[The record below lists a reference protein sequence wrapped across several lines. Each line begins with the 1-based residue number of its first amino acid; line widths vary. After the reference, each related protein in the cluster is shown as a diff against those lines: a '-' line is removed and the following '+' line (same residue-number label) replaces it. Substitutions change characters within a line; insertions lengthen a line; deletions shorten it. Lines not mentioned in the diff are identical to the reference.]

1 MAAVA
6 VLALAGLPA
15 LGLLTARVALAYPVS
30 SDDATGML
38 EAASV
43 LRGNPLLKG
52 WTVSNISFWTTDLP
66 FYVAGV
72 SLKGLDPALLRQ
84 VPSAIY
90 AICVGLAIILA
101 GTGNRRPGLAAATVI
116 VLLGLPAAGLAEF
129 VTKGYTRVGTSI
141 GLFAAL
147 IALGGPA
154 GQKVL
159 IRRLAIYTAV
169 VGLTLF
175 SDTYMLVMA
184 VAAVLTICMMG
195 ALRREFYENLGL
207 GRIAVATCLAVIVG
221 QAGTWLIRALGGF
234 EAQPLP
240 LKEYLSARDPA
251 RLLAANA
258 WSLAENL
265 PLLYRCNLPES
276 GGYLAWLV
284 WLLCGIG
291 PVLLAL
297 AMWRGL
303 PLRRPRE
310 RSEFVSDVLWMSLLF
325 GAAAYL
331 VSGNEKDRGTLR
343 YLVPFVLAGAVLTGR
358 VLGTRRGSVRLM
370 AGLLTALAATYA
382 VTVAWDLAKPQAN
395 DPAAELARWLD
406 EHQLRSGYG
415 PYWDASIVTASGRG
429 RVAVRPV
436 RGREVGPRRLVI
448 EPFRWMS
455 DEAWYR
461 EGPANFVV
469 YKPDPGP
476 KWHFLVNETVCTACF
491 GRPSAR
497 HSVGPYV
504 VLVWNRDLRPLLTAG
519 LPWTP

>member
-1 MAAVA
+1 M
-6 VLALAGLPA
+6 
-15 LGLLTARVALAYPVS
+15 
-30 SDDATGML
+30 
-38 EAASV
+38 
-43 LRGNPLLKG
+43 
-52 WTVSNISFWTTDLP
+52 
-66 FYVAGV
+66 
-72 SLKGLDPALLRQ
+72 
-84 VPSAIY
+84 
-90 AICVGLAIILA
+90 
-101 GTGNRRPGLAAATVI
+101 
-116 VLLGLPAAGLAEF
+116 
-129 VTKGYTRVGTSI
+129 
-141 GLFAAL
+141 
-147 IALGGPA
+147 
-154 GQKVL
+154 
-159 IRRLAIYTAV
+159 
-169 VGLTLF
+169 
-175 SDTYMLVMA
+175 
-184 VAAVLTICMMG
+184 
-195 ALRREFYENLGL
+195 
-207 GRIAVATCLAVIVG
+207 
-221 QAGTWLIRALGGF
+221 
-234 EAQPLP
+234 
-240 LKEYLSARDPA
+240 
-251 RLLAANA
+251 
-258 WSLAENL
+258 
-265 PLLYRCNLPES
+265 LYRCNLPES

-297 AMWRGL
+297 AMWHRL

-325 GAAAYL
+325 GEAAYL

-358 VLGTRRGSVRLM
+358 VLGTRRGSVRHGRVTHG
-370 AGLLTALAATYA
+370 AGG
-382 VTVAWDLAKPQAN
+382 DLRRDRGLGPGEASAN

-491 GRPSAR
+491 GRPSAQ